1 MIVAMMNLRDFLKE
15 IGDSGAADL
24 LDVPQ
29 RTVAAWRRGERIPRP
44 NQAAR
49 IVRLTRGRVDYAGI
63 YAPAPTDEA
72 A

>member
-15 IGDSGAADL
+15 LGDSEAADL

-29 RTVAAWRRGERIPRP
+29 RTVASWRRGERIPRP
-44 NQAAR
+44 HQAAR
-49 IVRLTRGRVDYAGI
+49 IVRLTHGRVDYAGI
-63 YAPAPTDEA
+63 YAPTPTDEA